1 MDYRP
6 GRMNPP
12 ADNDFAPE
20 DYRAFRVFLRDACG
34 IVLGDN
40 KQYLVANRLRRIL
53 EEQRAATLSAL
64 VQQIRQGTTRGLRER
79 VIDAM
84 TTNETFW
91 FRDSFPFDTLREE
104 LLPRLLLEE
113 KRNDLRIWS
122 AACSFGQEPY
132 SISMIVDEF
141 RQRRGFFGMREPSIV
156 ATDISSAALESARGG
171 CYDRLSVSRGL
182 SEARRRQYF
191 RETADGQYQLA
202 PAVRSRVS
210 FRQLNLLQSYAGL
223 GQFDI
228 IFCRNVLIY
237 FAAESKVDIL
247 RRMHAALRPGSYL
260 MLGASESMPAEL
272 ASLYRMERANNT
284 TFYRRQ

>member
-1 MDYRP
+1 MRP
-6 GRMNPP
+6 EGDKNH
-12 ADNDFAPE
+12 FAPE
-20 DYRAFRVFLRDACG
+20 DYRAFQVFLRDACG

-53 EEQRAATLSAL
+53 EEEKLTSLHAL
-64 VQQIRQGTTRGLRER
+64 VRRIEQGTVRGLRER

-91 FRDSFPFDTLREE
+91 FRDNFPFETLRDVV
-104 LLPRLLLEE
+104 LPRLLVEQ
-113 KRNDLRIWS
+113 KKTDLRVWS

-132 SISMIVDEF
+132 SVSMILDEF
-141 RQRRGFFGMREPSIV
+141 RQRRGLAGQREPVII
-156 ATDISSAALESARGG
+156 ATDISSAALETARQG

-182 SEARRRQYF
+182 SEPRRRQYF
-191 RETADGQYQLA
+191 REVNDGQFQLA
-202 PAVRSRVS
+202 AAVRGRVT

-237 FAAESKVDIL
+237 FAADSKADIL
-247 RRMHAALRPGSYL
+247 RRMHAALRPGGIL

-272 ASLYRMERANNT
+272 AGLYRLERINNA
-284 TFYRRQ
+284 TFYNRR

>member
-1 MDYRP
+1 
-6 GRMNPP
+6 MNLP

-20 DYRAFRVFLRDACG
+20 DYRAFQAFLRDACG

-40 KQYLVANRLRRIL
+40 KQYLVANRLRRIM
-53 EEQRAATLSAL
+53 EEQQAATLSVL
-64 VQQIRQGTTRGLRER
+64 VYQIQKGGTRGLRER

-91 FRDSFPFDTLREE
+91 FRDSLPFDTLRDV

-113 KRNDLRIWS
+113 KRNDLRVWS

-141 RQRRGFFGMREPSIV
+141 RQRRGLFGMREPSIV
-156 ATDISSAALESARGG
+156 ATDISSAALDLARSG
-171 CYDRLSVSRGL
+171 CYDRLSVGRGL

-191 RETADGQYQLA
+191 REAGDGQYQLV

-210 FRQLNLLQSYAGL
+210 FRQLNLLQSYSGL

-237 FAAESKVDIL
+237 FAADSKVDIL

-260 MLGASESMPAEL
+260 VLGASESMPAEL
-272 ASLYRMERANNT
+272 ASLYHMERTSNT